1 MGPSLLQE
9 KGEKTMAVDIKLFAP
24 VARATNAV
32 YIYVKL
38 DETISD
44 ITTAGYFNDKD
55 LSGSVKVGDLIFVN
69 AQDKVAILK
78 VTAVEPTE
86 GTITVTQAISE

>member
-1 MGPSLLQE
+1 
-9 KGEKTMAVDIKLFAP
+9 MAVDIKLFAP

-44 ITTAGYFNDKD
+44 ITAAGYFNDKD

>member
-1 MGPSLLQE
+1 
-9 KGEKTMAVDIKLFAP
+9 MAVDIKLFAP

>member
-1 MGPSLLQE
+1 
-9 KGEKTMAVDIKLFAP
+9 MAVDIKLFAP

-44 ITTAGYFNDKD
+44 ITAAGYFNNKD